1 MIFFYIIINKNVF
14 IFNYILKNI
23 KNVENNLINNN
34 NELFNTIN
42 FDQMKNFP
50 LTMKYLD
57 EAQKE
62 KINNLIDS
70 INNLINTFKNFHEQI
85 KK

>member
-1 MIFFYIIINKNVF
+1 
-14 IFNYILKNI
+14 
-23 KNVENNLINNN
+23 
-34 NELFNTIN
+34 
-42 FDQMKNFP
+42 MKNFP

-62 KINNLIDS
+62 KINNLIYS